1 MNYVHVT
8 LYTTHIFHYL
18 SIPFENLLL
27 RLKFFRF
34 FKNITTCIK
43 KIYISI
49 TNHWQNSFNKF
60 LNFRNIHPKNKNP
73 SKKVSS
79 ILLVFFNLEIPLG
92 YTEVEKN
99 VAVQWIFA
107 IRENVEI
114 VGIVKSAGHRGEQL
128 YNPNLS
134 RDFRP
139 LICFLAS
146 RNRNRG
152 LAICCE
158 RTIDL
163 PTNFVEISL
172 ITRTRLD
179 LRHFSPNSTSL
190 VTVSDEGK

>member
-49 TNHWQNSFNKF
+49 NNHLQNSFNKF

-92 YTEVEKN
+92 YTEVALRKTS
-99 VAVQWIFA
+99 Q
-107 IRENVEI
+107 
-114 VGIVKSAGHRGEQL
+114 
-128 YNPNLS
+128 YN
-134 RDFRP
+134 
-139 LICFLAS
+139 
-146 RNRNRG
+146 
-152 LAICCE
+152 E
-158 RTIDL
+158 
-163 PTNFVEISL
+163 
-172 ITRTRLD
+172 
-179 LRHFSPNSTSL
+179 FSPYAKTWKLWGS
-190 VTVSDEGK
+190 